1 MITKKIS
8 LGRGKLT
15 LWKKKKKR
23 YVEIDTT

>member
-1 MITKKIS
+1 MITKKFS

-23 YVEIDTT
+23 YVEIDPA